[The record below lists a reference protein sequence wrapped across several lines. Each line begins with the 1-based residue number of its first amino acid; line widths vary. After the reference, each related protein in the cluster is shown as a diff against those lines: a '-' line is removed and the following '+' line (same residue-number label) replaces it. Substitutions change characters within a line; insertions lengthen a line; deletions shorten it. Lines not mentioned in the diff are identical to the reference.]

1 MGLLTPAKFHCLPMA
16 PRSRG
21 VLKKTTNC
29 NDFGHQSGMH
39 HGKTTTSVAPTH
51 ALRALPTTSLPYG
64 RLAGTY
70 GDYQQYYHGWQTSL
84 FRYER
89 FTCAYGHVTKAL
101 SFTSTAATAAATPA
115 ATITATAATAATLA
129 TAEAT
134 ATTAIVA
141 TAAAAATDDFSFL
154 RFSRSI

>member
-1 MGLLTPAKFHCLPMA
+1 
-16 PRSRG
+16 
-21 VLKKTTNC
+21 
-29 NDFGHQSGMH
+29 MH

-51 ALRALPTTSLPYG
+51 ALRALPTASLPYG

-70 GDYQQYYHGWQTSL
+70 GDYQQYYHGWRTSL
-84 FRYER
+84 FRYGR

-101 SFTSTAATAAATPA
+101 SFTSTAATAAATPTA
-115 ATITATAATAATLA
+115 IAATAATAAYPA
-129 TAEAT
+129 TAAAT

-154 RFSRSI
+154 RFSRPI

>member
-1 MGLLTPAKFHCLPMA
+1 
-16 PRSRG
+16 
-21 VLKKTTNC
+21 
-29 NDFGHQSGMH
+29 MH
-39 HGKTTTSVAPTH
+39 HGH
-51 ALRALPTTSLPYG
+51 ALRALPAASLPYG

-70 GDYQQYYHGWQTSL
+70 GDYQQYYHGWRTSL
-84 FRYER
+84 FRYGR

-101 SFTSTAATAAATPA
+101 SLTSA
-115 ATITATAATAATLA
+115 AATAATPA
-129 TAEAT
+129 TAAAT